1 MKYKETH
8 SQSLIFNIQSIDSW
22 GGKQID
28 VLANVN
34 SMPEMSDDTVENYLN
49 SAIFLIAY
57 SFVYNHEVH
66 SKINGIY
73 QTLVLEIVGRVERI
87 NKVSRN
93 ILWVRKW
100 LC

>member
-28 VLANVN
+28 VLANEN

-49 SAIFLIAY
+49 SAIF
-57 SFVYNHEVH
+57 F
-66 SKINGIY
+66 
-73 QTLVLEIVGRVERI
+73 
-87 NKVSRN
+87 
-93 ILWVRKW
+93 
-100 LC
+100 